1 MNLMEITKGYEPKQ
15 SEQQEQTK
23 NSLGTTDRWKQL
35 VKEQAETLEKVTE
48 ERDELQVRNKMVLI
62 SVFHL

>member
-48 ERDELQVRNKMVLI
+48 ERDEL
-62 SVFHL
+62 